1 MKPTSNKC
9 DPLLG
14 TEVNAYLKKKGVQTP
29 MKGLPDEITT
39 DVQQT
44 NIAFKIGDIMAVLG
58 LDLEDDSLKGTP
70 KRIANMFVNELYW
83 GLSDDYFPRAMT
95 VENKMSYDEMIV
107 IKDVTSMSA
116 CEHHFV
122 TIDGKCSIAYI
133 PNKKVLGLSKINRI
147 VEYFSRRPQIQERLT
162 EQIFYALEYILETS
176 NIAVVMEGVHYCV
189 KSRGV
194 EDTSSSTMTS
204 KLGGRFKTDTAM
216 RSEFMTLIK

>member
-1 MKPTSNKC
+1 MKPTPNKC
-9 DPLLG
+9 DQKLG
-14 TEVNAYLKKKGVQTP
+14 AEVNAYLKKKSVQTP
-29 MKGLPDEITT
+29 MTYQSYSNEE
-39 DVQQT
+39 QQE
-44 NIAFKIGDIMAVLG
+44 NIIGAFNSIMDTLG

-83 GLSDDYFPRAMT
+83 GLNDDYFPRSMT
-95 VENKMSYDEMIV
+95 VENKMSYDKMIV
-107 IKDVTSMSA
+107 VKDITSMSA

-162 EQIFYALEYILETS
+162 EQIFYALEYILGTS

-204 KLGGRFKTDTAM
+204 KLGGRFKACPDT
-216 RSEFMTLIK
+216 RSEFLNLIK